1 MSNLQERNRLKLKV
15 VERGTHILPVSE
27 WNNDRPSPCECV
39 AEALADLEYRIDE
52 LIKSGG
58 AAMVAED
65 SEQHYHNAR
74 QALSGLNF
82 ALNAASQQGWK
93 LELEEKARV

>member
-1 MSNLQERNRLKLKV
+1 MNDLQERNRLNLKV
-15 VERGTHILPVSE
+15 VTKGTHILPVSE

-39 AEALADLEYRIDE
+39 AEALADLEYRIGE

-58 AAMVAED
+58 AAMVEE
-65 SEQHYHNAR
+65 SGGQHYHNAR
-74 QALSGLNF
+74 QALSGLNL

-93 LELEEKARV
+93 LELEERNRV